1 VVHLFKEDSFLLKYI
16 QLQPEVFRD
25 VFVILRDLLE
35 KKEDFADQIDISKL
49 LKIILFSQSLQSQL
63 SQQT

>member
-63 SQQT
+63 SLQT

>member
-1 VVHLFKEDSFLLKYI
+1 MVHLFKEDSFLLKYI